1 MQYRKI
7 AGSDLE
13 VSTVGFGVWT
23 VSTTWWGITD
33 SKVGIDLLRRAY
45 DLGVNFIDTADTYG
59 NGKGETMVA
68 DALRDRR
75 DKIVIATKFGY
86 DFYNHGEKRDGHKEL
101 PHDFSPKFVRYAV
114 EQSLQR
120 LRTDYI
126 DIYQLHNPR
135 MSAIESDELFAT
147 LEDLKAEGKIRHYGP
162 ALGPAIGWEEEGLAA
177 IRDRNIDVLH
187 IIHNM
192 FEQDPGRS
200 LIDAAEKKGGISIF
214 TRVPHSSGLLEGKY
228 TKDTT
233 FSESD
238 HRSHR
243 PREWLVEG
251 LKKLEAV
258 SFLTEGTGRTIGQA
272 ALQWI
277 LACPIVAS
285 TLPNI
290 YNVEQLEEFA
300 AAPDTPPLTEDEV
313 TRIAE
318 LYDRNFGVEPVPS
331 SQPSALSSQ

>member
-1 MQYRKI
+1 MQYRRI
-7 AGSDLE
+7 AGGDLE

-23 VSTTWWGITD
+23 ISTTWWGITD
-33 SKVGIDLLRRAY
+33 ESLGIDLLRRAY
-45 DLGVNFIDTADTYG
+45 DLGITFFDTADTYG
-59 NGKGETMVA
+59 NGKGETMLA

-86 DFYNHGEKRDGHKEL
+86 DFYKHGDRRDGHREL
-101 PHDFSPKFVRYAV
+101 PHDFSPRFVRYAV

-147 LEDLKAEGKIRHYGP
+147 LDDLKSEGKIRHYGP

-177 IRDRNIDVLH
+177 IRGRDIEVMQ

-200 LIDAAEKKGGISIF
+200 LIAAAEKKGGISVF

-228 TKDTT
+228 TNDTK
-233 FSESD
+233 FAPSD

-251 LKKLEAV
+251 LKKLESV
-258 SFLTEGTGRTIGQA
+258 SFLTEGTGRTIAQA

-277 LACPIVAS
+277 LASPACVS

-290 YNVEQLEEFA
+290 YNIDQLEEFA
-300 AAPDTPPLTEDEV
+300 AAADVEPLSQDELARV
-313 TRIAE
+313 AE
-318 LYDRNFGVEPVPS
+318 LYDRNFGVEPATS
-331 SQPSALSSQ
+331 SA

>member
-7 AGSDLE
+7 AGGDIE

-23 VSTTWWGITD
+23 ISTTWWGITD
-33 SKVGIDLLRRAY
+33 DKIGLELLRRAY
-45 DLGVNFIDTADTYG
+45 DLGINFIDTADTYG

-68 DALRDRR
+68 DALRDVR
-75 DKIVIATKFGY
+75 DKVVIATKFGY
-86 DFYNHGEKRDGHKEL
+86 DFYKHGEKRDGQREL
-101 PHDFSPKFVRYAV
+101 PHDFSPRFVRYAL

-135 MSAIESDELFAT
+135 MTAIESDELFAT

-177 IRDRNIDVLH
+177 VRTRNIDVMQ

-200 LIDAAEKKGGISIF
+200 LISAAEKKGVSVF

-233 FSESD
+233 FSPSD

-243 PREWLVEG
+243 PREWLIEG
-251 LKKLEAV
+251 LKKLESVA
-258 SFLTEGTGRTIGQA
+258 FLTEGTGRTIGQA
-272 ALQWI
+272 AIQWI
-277 LACPIVAS
+277 LASPACVS
-285 TLPNI
+285 VLPNI
-290 YNVEQLEEFA
+290 YNAEQLEEFA
-300 AAPDTPPLTEDEV
+300 AAADVPELTES
-313 TRIAE
+313 E
-318 LYDRNFGVEPVPS
+318 LQRVAQLYEQNFGVEKAV
-331 SQPSALSSQ
+331 SA